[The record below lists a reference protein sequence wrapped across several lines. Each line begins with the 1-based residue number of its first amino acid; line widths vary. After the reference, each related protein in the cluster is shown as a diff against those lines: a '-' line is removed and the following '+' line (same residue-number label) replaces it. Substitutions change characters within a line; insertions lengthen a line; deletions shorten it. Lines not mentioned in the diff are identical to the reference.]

1 MSKTVLLVDD
11 EPDIRFTARFML
23 EMEGYSL
30 LEAATG
36 EKALELLG
44 ETTPDA
50 ILLDIRLPGI
60 QGWDVLDHVRTTN
73 PEIPVVM
80 MSAHSSGDTM
90 QRAMDEGSTAYLL
103 KPFKQ
108 DELLR
113 VLADVTA

>member
-23 EMEGYSL
+23 EPEGYSL
-30 LEAATG
+30 LEASTG
-36 EKALELLG
+36 EQALELLG
-44 ETTPDA
+44 TTTPDA

-60 QGWDVLDHVRTTN
+60 QGWDVLDHVREHQ
-73 PEIPVVM
+73 PEVPVVM

-90 QRAMDEGSTAYLL
+90 TRAMEEGSTAYLL

-108 DELLR
+108 AELLR
-113 VLADVTA
+113 VLEDVTA

>member
-1 MSKTVLLVDD
+1 MNKTVLLVDD

-23 EMEGYSL
+23 ETEGYSL

-36 EKALELLG
+36 EQALEMLG

-60 QGWDVLDHVRTTN
+60 QGWDVLDHVRN
-73 PEIPVVM
+73 NQPGVPVVM

-90 QRAMDEGSTAYLL
+90 QRAMDQGSTAYLL

-108 DELLR
+108 AELLQ
-113 VLADVTA
+113 VLDDVTS

>member
-23 EMEGYSL
+23 ETEGYSL

-36 EKALELLG
+36 ERALELL
-44 ETTPDA
+44 EDTTPDA

-60 QGWDVLDHVRTTN
+60 QGWDVLSHVRQEK
-73 PEIPVVM
+73 PDVPVVM

-90 QRAMDEGSTAYLL
+90 KRAIDGGSTAYLL

-113 VLADVTA
+113 VLADVTR

>member
-23 EMEGYSL
+23 EPEGYSL
-30 LEAATG
+30 VEAETG
-36 EKALELLG
+36 EQALEFLG
-44 ETTPDA
+44 KSTPDA

-60 QGWDVLDHVRTTN
+60 QGWDVLEHVRLN
-73 PEIPVVM
+73 QPDVPVVM

-90 QRAMDEGSTAYLL
+90 KRAMREGSTAYLL

-113 VLADVTA
+113 VLDDVIT

>member
-23 EMEGYSL
+23 EPEGYAL
-30 LEAATG
+30 LEAPTG
-36 EKALELLG
+36 EAALELLA

-60 QGWDVLDHVRTTN
+60 QGWEVLDHVRKSQ
-73 PEIPVVM
+73 PGIPVVM

-113 VLADVTA
+113 VLDAVTQ

>member
-1 MSKTVLLVDD
+1 MNKTVLLVDD

-23 EMEGYSL
+23 EPEGYLL
-30 LEAATG
+30 LEASTG
-36 EKALELLG
+36 EQALELLG

-60 QGWDVLDHVRTTN
+60 QGWDVLDHVRRN
-73 PEIPVVM
+73 QPGVPVVM

-90 QRAMDEGSTAYLL
+90 QRAMNEGSTAYLL

-108 DELLR
+108 AELLR
-113 VLADVTA
+113 VLQDVTS